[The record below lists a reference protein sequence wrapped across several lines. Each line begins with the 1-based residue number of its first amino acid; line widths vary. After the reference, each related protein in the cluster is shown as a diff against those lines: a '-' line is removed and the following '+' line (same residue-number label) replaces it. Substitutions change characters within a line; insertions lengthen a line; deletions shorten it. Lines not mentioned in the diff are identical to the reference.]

1 MPSKNKIKELQM
13 KAAVYSRIMEE
24 NQQVNV
30 QVFFD
35 ELERQK
41 IEPVI
46 FQQFFEQIKHIIR
59 LPADTSVF
67 SLSEDLTPE
76 IEFIISL
83 GGDGT
88 LLDTVTLVRDK
99 NISIMGINFGRLGFL
114 ASIGQNEVKT
124 AVQAI
129 ARRTYVTDKRTLIH
143 LDADLPLFGNVPYA
157 LNEFALHKRDTA
169 SMIKI
174 HTYLNGEFLNTYWAD
189 GLIMATPTGSTGY
202 SLSCGG
208 PIVFPESG
216 SFVITPVAPHNLN
229 VRPLIVPDD
238 NVISFEV
245 ESRSESI
252 ICSLDS
258 RREIVGKNVSLAV
271 KKESFS
277 ISLMRLS
284 ENSFLQT
291 LHNKLTWGLD
301 KRN

>member
-1 MPSKNKIKELQM
+1 M
-13 KAAVYSRIMEE
+13 KAAIYSRIMEE
-24 NQQVNV
+24 SQQGNV
-30 QVFFD
+30 QIFFD
-35 ELERQK
+35 ELEKRK

-46 FQQFFEQIKHIIR
+46 FQPFFEQIKHIIR
-59 LPADTSVF
+59 LPADTSIF
-67 SLSEDLTPE
+67 SLSEDLTDE
-76 IEFIISL
+76 IECIISL

-99 NISIMGINFGRLGFL
+99 NISIMGVNFGRLGFL
-114 ASIGQNEVKT
+114 ASIGQDDVKL

-129 ARRTYVTDKRTLIH
+129 SKRTYVIDKRTLIH

-245 ESRSESI
+245 ESRSENI

-277 ISLMRLS
+277 INLMRLN

>member
-1 MPSKNKIKELQM
+1 M
-13 KAAVYSRIMEE
+13 KAAIYSRIMEE
-24 NQQVNV
+24 GQQEHV

-35 ELERQK
+35 ELAKQK
-41 IEPVI
+41 IQPLI
-46 FQQFFEQIKHIIR
+46 FENYFEQIKNSIQ
-59 LPADTSVF
+59 LPPDTTTF
-67 SLSEDLTPE
+67 SLAEHITDE

-88 LLDTVTLVRDK
+88 LLDTITLVRDK
-99 NISIMGINFGRLGFL
+99 PIYVMGINFGRLGFL
-114 ASIGQNEVKT
+114 ASIGKEEIKE
-124 AVQAI
+124 AIQAI
-129 ARRTYVTDKRTLIH
+129 GKRTFVIDKRTMIH

-157 LNEFALHKRDTA
+157 LNEFSIHKRDTA

-189 GLIMATPTGSTGY
+189 GLIVATPTGSTGY

-229 VRPLIVPDD
+229 ARPIIVPDD

-245 ESRSESI
+245 ESRTDNI
-252 ICSLDS
+252 ICALDS
-258 RREIVGKNVSLAV
+258 RREMVGKNVSLAV
-271 KKESFS
+271 RKESFD
-277 ISLMRLS
+277 ISLLRLG